1 MKHRDIP
8 SDLFTKNRQR
18 LAAALPQ
25 NAVAVLHSADIP
37 WRSADGAMPFI
48 QSSDLF
54 YLTGIDQEE
63 TVLLLCPGHPDPAQR
78 EVLFIRETSEQIAIW
93 EGHKVTLEEATHLSG
108 VRNVKWTK
116 SFESVLRRV
125 VRIKDTIFLNHN
137 EHARSGAP
145 VNFSLDDRFR
155 QRCQDRYPDHRY
167 ERLAPLLHRIR
178 IAKSSGEIALTQT
191 ACDITAR
198 GFERILG
205 FVRPGVIEYEIE
217 AELLHEFVRHGSRG
231 FAYQPIIASGGNAN
245 VLHYIANDQ
254 VCQDG
259 DLILL
264 DVAAEYANYNADLTR
279 TIPANGKFTPRQR
292 AVYDAVLRI
301 LRLCID
307 ELIVP
312 GKHMRKEFHPQM
324 ARATEEELIALGLL
338 DADLVADERHQEDLP
353 EEKRAYR
360 KYLMHGVSHSLG
372 LDVHDVTPAEA
383 IFVEN
388 MIVTV
393 EPGIYLPEEGF
404 GIRLENDIV
413 VKQGGNIDLMASI
426 PIEPDEIEA
435 LMTNHPDKSLT

>member
-1 MKHRDIP
+1 MKYLEIP
-8 SDLFTKNRQR
+8 SDLFIKNRER
-18 LAAALPQ
+18 LSRCLPDGAL
-25 NAVAVLHSADIP
+25 AVLHSADIP
-37 WRSADGAMPFI
+37 WRSADGSMPFI
-48 QSSDLF
+48 QNSDLF

-63 TVLLLCPGHPDPAQR
+63 TVLLLCPGHPDPDLR
-78 EVLFIRETSEQIAIW
+78 EVLFVRETSELIAIW
-93 EGHKVTLEEATHLSG
+93 EGHKVTLEEATKISG
-108 VRNVKWTK
+108 IRNVKWT
-116 SFESVLRRV
+116 SEFDAVFRRA
-125 VRIKDTIFLNHN
+125 VRLVDTIYLNHN

-155 QRCQDRYPDHRY
+155 RLCQDKYPTLRYA
-167 ERLAPLLHRIR
+167 RLAPLLHALRVE
-178 IAKSSGEIALTQT
+178 KLPHEIALTQT
-191 ACDITAR
+191 ACDITAK
-198 GFERILG
+198 GFERLLG

-245 VLHYIANDQ
+245 VLHYITNDQ

-279 TIPANGKFTPRQR
+279 TIPVNGKYSPRQR
-292 AVYDAVLRI
+292 AVYEAVLRI

-312 GKHMRKEFHPQM
+312 GKHMKKEFHPEM
-324 ARATEEELIALGLL
+324 ARALEEELIALGLI
-338 DADLVADERHQEDLP
+338 DAGVVATERAQEDLP

-360 KYLMHGVSHSLG
+360 KYMMHGVSHSLG
-372 LDVHDVTPAEA
+372 LDVHDVTPADA
-383 IFVEN
+383 FFVED

-413 VKQGGNIDLMASI
+413 VKKSGNIDLMASI

-435 LMTNHPDKSLT
+435 IMNRKP

>member
-1 MKHRDIP
+1 MKYLEIP
-8 SDLFTKNRQR
+8 SDLFIKNRER
-18 LAAALPQ
+18 LSRCLPDGAL
-25 NAVAVLHSADIP
+25 AVLHSADIP
-37 WRSADGAMPFI
+37 WRSADGSMPFI
-48 QSSDLF
+48 QNSDLF

-63 TVLLLCPGHPDPAQR
+63 TVLLLCPGHPDPDLR
-78 EVLFIRETSEQIAIW
+78 EVLFVRETSELIAIW
-93 EGHKVTLEEATHLSG
+93 EGHKVTLEEATKISG
-108 VRNVKWTK
+108 IRNVKWT
-116 SFESVLRRV
+116 SEFDAVFRRA
-125 VRIKDTIFLNHN
+125 VRLVDTIFLNHN

-155 QRCQDRYPDHRY
+155 RLCQDKCPTHRY
-167 ERLAPLLHRIR
+167 ARLAPLLHALRVE
-178 IAKSSGEIALTQT
+178 KSPHEIALTQT
-191 ACDITAR
+191 ACDITAK
-198 GFERILG
+198 GFERLLG
-205 FVRPGVIEYEIE
+205 FVRPGVLEYEIE

-245 VLHYIANDQ
+245 VLHYITNDQ

-279 TIPANGKFTPRQR
+279 TIPVNGKYSPRQR
-292 AVYDAVLRI
+292 AVYEAVLRI

-312 GKHMRKEFHPQM
+312 GKHMKKEFHPEM
-324 ARATEEELIALGLL
+324 ARALEEELIALGLI
-338 DADLVADERHQEDLP
+338 DAGVVATERTQEDLP

-360 KYLMHGVSHSLG
+360 KYMMHGVSHSLG
-372 LDVHDVTPAEA
+372 LDVHDVTPADA
-383 IFVEN
+383 FFVED

-413 VKQGGNIDLMASI
+413 VKKSGNIDLMASI

-435 LMTNHPDKSLT
+435 IMARGR